1 MKGTWIII
9 LSALVVI
16 MGAVVGCKDDMT
28 SDECPVQYTVD
39 TENTYYLH
47 GKWQFVGFY
56 DTETGE
62 IDPPL
67 CGVVESWI
75 EFTDSTHTQ
84 TGQSYKYPVVF
95 RGSALINYFSGSYL
109 PDTQQQQLQVSET
122 VKTKV
127 NGTPQVDDFETRFHN
142 VLSGVKSYKI
152 ENNELF
158 LVPDYGTTQLRFV
171 AM

>member
-1 MKGTWIII
+1 MKGTWIIV
-9 LSALVVI
+9 LSSLVII

-28 SDECPVQYTVD
+28 SDLCPVQYKVD
-39 TENTYYLH
+39 TENTYNLY

-56 DTETGE
+56 DTISGQ

-67 CGVVESWI
+67 CGNVESWI

-84 TGQSYKYPVVF
+84 TGQAYKYPIVY
-95 RGSALINYFSGSYL
+95 RGSALINYFSGSYQ
-109 PDTQQQQLQVSET
+109 PDTQQKQIELSAT

-127 NGTPQVDDFETRFHN
+127 KGTPQVEDFETRFHN
-142 VLSGVKSYKI
+142 ILSGVSDYHI
-152 ENNELF
+152 LNNELF
-158 LVPDYGTTQLRFV
+158 LVPSFGSTQLRFV